1 LIDATAPRWNTGR
14 TTSSIVEPVALTC
27 QKYRWQVVFRT
38 LFPAGIFKMLAVG
51 QLVIK
56 K

>member
-14 TTSSIVEPVALTC
+14 TTSSIVEPVALTF
-27 QKYRWQVVFRT
+27 QKYRWQLVSRT
-38 LFPAGIFKMLAVG
+38 LFPPGISRMLAGG